1 MDAHVINRTLYTFE
15 GVRLGLSVR
24 QTLRQDRTLTTSAQH
39 RHLFLAD
46 QTGLCIM
53 QPGDQVHDEDLNEN
67 DVLMGRGGHNFEHSG
82 NEQLRNICRAKVPEY
97 RRARKKLKSIIS
109 KAILTQIKGMDPPG
123 RFLRKCCKT
132 KTWKLAK
139 DSVAREKVC
148 QSLRDA
154 VQEAQDLIESSSGED
169 DDEKVGGDIDDSQRC
184 AYPPPPCPPPL
195 RVASIDET
203 TMISTRGTARRPVR
217 VSPSEG
223 LRSSRF
229 TASSHDDTPSGF
241 QAFNDVELLE
251 FDHFDSWFDGHRSTE
266 PHQEIFR
273 L

>member
-1 MDAHVINRTLYTFE
+1 M
-15 GVRLGLSVR
+15 
-24 QTLRQDRTLTTSAQH
+24 
-39 RHLFLAD
+39 
-46 QTGLCIM
+46 
-53 QPGDQVHDEDLNEN
+53 
-67 DVLMGRGGHNFEHSG
+67 
-82 NEQLRNICRAKVPEY
+82 
-97 RRARKKLKSIIS
+97 S
-109 KAILTQIKGMDPPG
+109 KAILTKIKGMDPPG

-132 KTWKLAK
+132 KTWKLAN

-184 AYPPPPCPPPL
+184 AYPPHPCPPPL
-195 RVASIDET
+195 RVASVDET
-203 TMISTRGTARRPVR
+203 TISTRGAAGRPVR